1 MEYRS
6 SYVLNRGIQKRHHIG
21 ISCHFIDT
29 EREKQAQIW
38 SSYRIFGDILQNVSG
53 LSHSKEPQLAMA
65 NLDTGIELFT
75 TVGAEYDIE
84 NCEPRIFGP
93 DKAWQFRILYLCN
106 DDAGP
111 QLKLYTAV
119 IVKPTSTARLPSG
132 TIWRGMATVLYNPVT
147 VLQYLRA
154 LKTHSQY
161 KGIRRKCIGLV
172 GEHT

>member
-1 MEYRS
+1 
-6 SYVLNRGIQKRHHIG
+6 
-21 ISCHFIDT
+21 
-29 EREKQAQIW
+29 
-38 SSYRIFGDILQNVSG
+38 
-53 LSHSKEPQLAMA
+53 MA

-106 DDAGP
+106 DDA
-111 QLKLYTAV
+111 
-119 IVKPTSTARLPSG
+119 
-132 TIWRGMATVLYNPVT
+132 VLYNPVT

-172 GEHT
+172 GICRVIQGSAVKRWCSSPMAMEVGYRGPLRGAIGPTNAMCCFEKGFRPLDRTGIFELAFTVEKEI